1 MPDILES
8 YDPILFV
15 TFNRQRTENRD
26 TDFSWREFI
35 YSHNSEL
42 LGAYG
47 NFVNRTLKFIEKYY
61 GGIVPKGSIEV
72 ELKDKVEGLYKRVG
86 EAIEQTKFKVA
97 LETIF
102 DAVRFANKYFDEKRP
117 WKQKKMIQFHVKK
130 RFITVCILSLIL
142 QISLN
147 RFTIF
152 K

>member
-8 YDPILFV
+8 YDPDSIRYFLTV
-15 TFNRQRTENRD
+15 NAPENRD

-86 EAIEQTKFKVA
+86 G
-97 LETIF
+97 
-102 DAVRFANKYFDEKRP
+102 D
-117 WKQKKMIQFHVKK
+117 
-130 RFITVCILSLIL
+130 
-142 QISLN
+142 
-147 RFTIF
+147 
-152 K
+152 

>member
-1 MPDILES
+1 M
-8 YDPILFV
+8 
-15 TFNRQRTENRD
+15 
-26 TDFSWREFI
+26 
-35 YSHNSEL
+35 
-42 LGAYG
+42 
-47 NFVNRTLKFIEKYY
+47 NRTLKFIGKYY

-102 DAVRFANKYFDEKRP
+102 DAVRFANKYFDEKQP
-117 WKQKKMIQFHVKK
+117 WKQEKMIQFHVKK